1 MTVPQLV
8 SGPSGSAIIYTIL
21 DEMML
26 IRNGTLPTPAAN
38 SPYTIMAINLNASK
52 GAMGDVLWRKDYDP
66 PAVTRSFPGK
76 LVDTVNRVF
85 IAYDKEVSQL
95 LGFSL
100 DSGDQLWATSL
111 PPDSSDFILY
121 SYLGAIGMQTAY
133 GLVYFGGYGGIM
145 HAFNTKDGKLVWTY
159 GNGGPG
165 NTTYSGTGLAYGRY
179 PIYPG
184 PIANGILYLDTGEHS
199 AQPPLY
205 KDALVRALNATTG
218 EEIWTLTGWGGHH
231 RREGFAVADGFL
243 TFLNHYDM
251 RIYSIGR
258 GPSATTVA
266 GPEDVQ
272 PLGKQVLIKGMVT
285 DIAAGTTQ
293 EEQAARFPLGVPA
306 VSDESMKAWME
317 YVYMQKPRPANATGV
332 EVTLAVLDSNNN
344 YYEIGKATSDTNGM
358 YSLLWEPP
366 VPGKY
371 TVYATFAGS
380 EGYWPSHAETAIGVE
395 EAPIQTPAP
404 TQPPAPMT
412 DTYVTG
418 FGIAIIVVLIA
429 GIVVIVLVLRRR

>member
-1 MTVPQLV
+1 
-8 SGPSGSAIIYTIL
+8 
-21 DEMML
+21 
-26 IRNGTLPTPAAN
+26 
-38 SPYTIMAINLNASK
+38 
-52 GAMGDVLWRKDYDP
+52 
-66 PAVTRSFPGK
+66 
-76 LVDTVNRVF
+76 
-85 IAYDKEVSQL
+85 
-95 LGFSL
+95 
-100 DSGDQLWATSL
+100 
-111 PPDSSDFILY
+111 
-121 SYLGAIGMQTAY
+121 
-133 GLVYFGGYGGIM
+133 
-145 HAFNTKDGKLVWTY
+145 
-159 GNGGPG
+159 
-165 NTTYSGTGLAYGRY
+165 
-179 PIYPG
+179 
-184 PIANGILYLDTGEHS
+184 
-199 AQPPLY
+199 
-205 KDALVRALNATTG
+205 
-218 EEIWTLTGWGGHH
+218 
-231 RREGFAVADGFL
+231 
-243 TFLNHYDM
+243 M

-293 EEQAARFPLGVPA
+293 EEQAARFPQGVPA